1 MAASTSISE
10 TQNGSDKKR
19 IKFDEEIFRDVDKFP
34 VNFSGVPHIGERIF
48 GYLDFKDFNSCR
60 TVCKGWFNLLHRN
73 RSSWIKLLEKE
84 KVRKIKLSSED
95 LDSDVF
101 SDSDDNF
108 DSDELWQIHLD
119 QEHKNNGIFQSRR
132 GRRHEDWSDDETDN
146 MQGYVLLVVLYC
158 MYIYLCLSTCHKRTS
173 NMKFQDR
180 GRT

>member
-1 MAASTSISE
+1 MAASISNSE

-60 TVCKGWFNLLHRN
+60 TVCKDWFNLLHGN

-101 SDSDDNF
+101 SVV
-108 DSDELWQIHLD
+108 
-119 QEHKNNGIFQSRR
+119 KNCQFYLVKRR
-132 GRRHEDWSDDETDN
+132 LRGGRGSKIADFEMT
-146 MQGYVLLVVLYC
+146 
-158 MYIYLCLSTCHKRTS
+158 
-173 NMKFQDR
+173 
-180 GRT
+180 